1 MTELELVDFSV
12 CFAVQDSVELA
23 VLSSFV
29 AIDQFFWFV
38 KFLFAFI
45 VNIICLFYTVYILQ
59 TVVFFQDTRISVLS
73 QVLVVSNCIIFY
85 YYLLK
90 CYTQAM

>member
-38 KFLFAFI
+38 NFILFAFI
-45 VNIICLFYTVYILQ
+45 VNIKCLFYTYSSNVSRHSY
-59 TVVFFQDTRISVLS
+59 FSVES
-73 QVLVVSNCIIFY
+73 GFSSF
-85 YYLLK
+85 
-90 CYTQAM
+90 